1 MAIMYRTARLAA
13 TVSALVAMSG
23 LAAPAVEPTILNNL
37 VTELLDLETPQTQAH
52 RQYNFANP
60 RAGWIFVSSAA
71 AVRGAQSVKVIL
83 HTADGDV
90 ELAAHRDGR
99 MAVHEAMRHLPAG
112 EHTLSVHCEGGAAL
126 HGLVVR
132 AIPEIVYPG
141 LGYWTRQAMSRQS
154 PYDWAFLKRIGI
166 AENINVILE
175 RNFDASLDAVQ
186 WRRQGGKILTREGTH
201 VLIKLRK
208 ESGQPF
214 TADWAYE
221 FLSGR
226 PGLKRADR
234 DGIMMS
240 EFNGYGSQKGEYP
253 ALTEATQRLFSNP
266 QFKGKVFNPYTVVM
280 YRSEGGMAFVRELI
294 KAGSKIVEE
303 RYLSEQPT
311 EAEATALLSG
321 WGIAK
326 VMKEYQKKM
335 PDIQKHMIWNLG
347 YMSAPP
353 ESLNTNPAVNYKVF
367 MDMQLNC
374 IANDPA
380 FAGLYGVMWYHSAYA
395 DEETLRWSA
404 KLFRHYCIE
413 GRRDMLGS
421 DPYILPHI
429 ENPDFADG
437 DSGWNLSP
445 ATTGSMAVK
454 HAAGYGRRQARYIGQ
469 SGPIENQGDYF
480 LWTKRN
486 ADRPNTFSQ
495 PIKALE
501 PGRLYSLKVITAD
514 YQELLS
520 EKSTRA
526 AHQLGIQIDNA
537 VPAPR
542 RSFQHVFGSD
552 KLWLTYHFFVF
563 RTKSDTATLTI
574 SDWVSDDHVYWPSE
588 WGIQFNIE
596 KWKKPGKPG
605 GPIGRELMFSFIEL
619 QPYLED

>member
-1 MAIMYRTARLAA
+1 MTVRVPDAAVTKGKQITIVYRTARLAA
-13 TVSALVAMSG
+13 TVLALVAISG
-23 LAAPAVEPTILNNL
+23 LAAPSVDPTILNNL
-37 VTELLDLETPQTQAH
+37 VTELLDLETPQPQTH
-52 RQYNFANP
+52 RQYNFGNP
-60 RAGWIFVSSAA
+60 RDGWIFVSSAA

-99 MAVHEAMRHLPAG
+99 MAVHEAMR
-112 EHTLSVHCEGGAAL
+112 
-126 HGLVVR
+126 
-132 AIPEIVYPG
+132 
-141 LGYWTRQAMSRQS
+141 RQA

-186 WRRQGGKILTREGTH
+186 WWRQGGKILTREGTH
-201 VLIKLRK
+201 VMIKLRK

-214 TADWAYE
+214 AADWAYE

-240 EFNGYGSQKGEYP
+240 EFDGYGSQKDEYP
-253 ALTEATQRLFSNP
+253 ALTEATQRLFRNP
-266 QFKGKVFNPYTVVM
+266 QFKGKVFNPYTVVL
-280 YRSEGGMAFVRELI
+280 YRDEGSMAFFRELI

-311 EAEATALLSG
+311 EAEATALLGG
-321 WGIAK
+321 WGIAR
-326 VMKEYQKKM
+326 VMKQYQKKM

-374 IANDPA
+374 ITNDPA
-380 FAGLYGVMWYHSAYA
+380 LAGLYGVMWYHSAYA

-437 DSGWNLSP
+437 ASGWNLSP
-445 ATTGSMAVK
+445 ATAGSMAVK

-469 SGPIENQGDYF
+469 SPAIENQGDYF

-501 PGRLYSLKVITAD
+501 PAVLAESYHGRLPGIAQRKIDPGRTPAGDSD
-514 YQELLS
+514 RQR
-520 EKSTRA
+520 RA
-526 AHQLGIQIDNA
+526 GA
-537 VPAPR
+537 APLVSSMSSGVT
-542 RSFQHVFGSD
+542 SFG
-552 KLWLTYHFFVF
+552 
-563 RTKSDTATLTI
+563 
-574 SDWVSDDHVYWPSE
+574 
-588 WGIQFNIE
+588 
-596 KWKKPGKPG
+596 
-605 GPIGRELMFSFIEL
+605 
-619 QPYLED
+619 